1 MSILY
6 TTRSVCENKYPIEIK
21 KNVCVL
27 PERIKWMKLW
37 NQRKVHVWRKLP
49 NGPVIS
55 YCSGWRGG
63 GVGWGGVRRG
73 FEGGIV
79 YIFFLS

>member
-21 KNVCVL
+21 K
-27 PERIKWMKLW
+27 IYMYAT
-37 NQRKVHVWRKLP
+37 RKDKMDETMEPKKVQVWKKLP

-55 YCSGWRGG
+55 YRSG
-63 GVGWGGVRRG
+63 
-73 FEGGIV
+73 
-79 YIFFLS
+79 

>member
-1 MSILY
+1 M
-6 TTRSVCENKYPIEIK
+6 
-21 KNVCVL
+21 L

-55 YCSGWRGG
+55 YRSGWRGG
-63 GVGWGGVRRG
+63 GVGWGKDG
-73 FEGGIV
+73 F
-79 YIFFLS
+79 